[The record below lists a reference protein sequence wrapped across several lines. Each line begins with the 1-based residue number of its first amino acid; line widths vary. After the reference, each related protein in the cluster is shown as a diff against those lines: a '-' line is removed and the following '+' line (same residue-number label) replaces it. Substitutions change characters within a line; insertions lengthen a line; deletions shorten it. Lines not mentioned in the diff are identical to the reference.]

1 MSEWIEDLKK
11 IKARE
16 EAEDLN
22 PDEVLELHI
31 EAFIRDYARKK
42 MADGSP
48 CPCCGARQRVKAAG
62 GRGEGRVPY
71 GRADKHGVVRPG
83 EAEILADL
91 KAWHA
96 SGVSCAL
103 MAETLNSQERL
114 TRYGRQWRDT
124 TIRRMLAAL

>member
-62 GRGEGRVPY
+62 KTSI
-71 GRADKHGVVRPG
+71 A
-83 EAEILADL
+83 AI
-91 KAWHA
+91 
-96 SGVSCAL
+96 S
-103 MAETLNSQERL
+103 
-114 TRYGRQWRDT
+114 
-124 TIRRMLAAL
+124 AALPPAATV